1 MAISKDKLLIVPAGL
16 EERARAKQQLTR
28 VVVTTDGK
36 EFRSE
41 PSEKIKDK
49 RHQDCDII
57 EQAIEHQCNLNMGR
71 SGPLIIGRRL

>member
-1 MAISKDKLLIVPAGL
+1 MKKGEDPRLIVPAGIDD
-16 EERARAKQQLTR
+16 RADAKLQLTR
-28 VVVTTDGK
+28 VITTTDGK

>member
-41 PSEKIKDK
+41 PSVKDK

-57 EQAIEHQCNLNMGR
+57 EQAIEHQCNLNVGR
-71 SGPLIIGRRL
+71 SGPLIIVRRL